1 MSRVAAHLLLLPLAL
16 GALLAHLTYRV
27 PTPLL
32 RLVVPGLG
40 IALAALVIVGFVNQ
54 FLARPAAARGTVR
67 RLLAAIVLA
76 TLASIASGL
85 VPAPALPV
93 IVSVVAG
100 TTAAVLIA
108 LLAVVGVAALA
119 AALAPPALARPLRWA
134 EGSLFAAVSLF
145 ALTGGLVFLNGHF
158 DPSLPRD
165 VATTVQAMHRAETGV
180 FGTPWGYISADL
192 ASWRRQGAMETVVLV
207 GKEPGRTWPGQAVTV
222 RVHPGALN
230 VPWVSRVA
238 RDEEAHSRRL
248 LELAPTAKSPLKD
261 LIAIYL
267 AAHRWPEATAATLRY
282 AELHP
287 EDGDFLRGVAADLGM
302 AGRHADALAI
312 LEPVAR
318 RHPTPEILG
327 VTGYV
332 LSQNG
337 RAAEATAMLKEAI
350 RLAPD
355 EWPAYHRLA
364 QVYRAAGRLEDA
376 LAMSEKALEREP
388 GLPEVEQSVLQL
400 RRKLGRPD
408 PPRTVAS
415 YPPR

>member
-1 MSRVAAHLLLLPLAL
+1 VNRVAAHLLLLPLAA
-16 GALLAHLTYRV
+16 GALAAHLTYRV
-27 PTPLL
+27 PTPFL
-32 RLVVPGLG
+32 GL
-40 IALAALVIVGFVNQ
+40 ALAALVIVGFVNQ
-54 FLARPAAARGTVR
+54 FLARPPAAGRTVR
-67 RLLAAIVLA
+67 RLLSAIVLA
-76 TLASIASGL
+76 TLVSVTSGL
-85 VPAPALPV
+85 IPGPALPV

-100 TTAAVLIA
+100 TIAAVLIA

-119 AALAPPALARPLRWA
+119 AALAPPALARPLLWV

-145 ALTGGLVFLNGHF
+145 ALTGGLAFLNGHF

-165 VATTVQAMHRAETGV
+165 VATTVQAVHRAETDA
-180 FGTPWGYISADL
+180 FGTPWGYISVDL
-192 ASWRRQGAMETVVLV
+192 ASWRRQGAVETVVLV
-207 GKEPGRTWPGQAVTV
+207 GTEPGRTWPGQAVTV

-230 VPWVSRVA
+230 VPWVSSVA
-238 RDEEAHSRRL
+238 RDEEAYSRRL
-248 LELAPTAKSPLKD
+248 LEFAPTAKSPLRD

-267 AAHRWPEATAATLRY
+267 AAHRWPETTAAALRY
-282 AELHP
+282 ADLHP

-302 AGRHADALAI
+302 AGRNADALAI

-355 EWPAYHRLA
+355 EWLAYYRLA
-364 QVYRAAGRLEDA
+364 HVYRAAGRLEDA
-376 LAMSEKALEREP
+376 LAMLEKALEREP
-388 GLPEVEQSVLQL
+388 GLPEVEQSVMQL
-400 RRKLGRPD
+400 RRTLGRPD
-408 PPRTVAS
+408 PPRAVAS